1 MTNQQWQQP
10 PQGWQGYPPPP
21 PPRRNNTGW
30 IVLAAFLVVALVG
43 AGAFLLPRLLT
54 TPQVISHTPTAS
66 PPSPQA
72 TPATQQPGEDPGATE
87 RDFSADDAPAHVGGW
102 VAQPVPEGMS
112 GMYYLAD
119 ELDDDFGLPLQI
131 VVSNSGMPFDA
142 AIGDLIDPIASSGGR
157 VVCGAAEFAVFDCFI
172 DTEPFG
178 ALYASATAVE
188 VPTQDVVAIADA
200 IAALHP

>member
-43 AGAFLLPRLLT
+43 AGAFLLPRLLA

-66 PPSPQA
+66 PPSPQT
-72 TPATQQPGEDPGATE
+72 TPETSGTPGSPVT
-87 RDFSADDAPAHVGGW
+87 DFGLDDAPGRVGDW
-102 VAQPVPEGMS
+102 TAQPLPDGMTGTYYTAETILDANGLEALIVVDGSGMS
-112 GMYYLAD
+112 FAMTTSD
-119 ELDDDFGLPLQI
+119 MLDP
-131 VVSNSGMPFDA
+131 VV
-142 AIGDLIDPIASSGGR
+142 SSGGR
-157 VVCGAAEFAVFDCFI
+157 VACGTSDFM
-172 DTEPFG
+172 
-178 ALYASATAVE
+178 
-188 VPTQDVVAIADA
+188 QDMVAIADA